1 MRDEEQMRQQM
12 APEKISRRGLWQSLP
27 VFAVCLTMGVTMA
40 PEAKAGFLDTYPL
53 SAFTL
58 VDSPSSVLTNGTAA
72 MQGQSLVITGGN
84 SGTGEPGTTTLTTT
98 ALANGQIE
106 FLYSYSTLDSRGEDA
121 AGYLLNGLYIDLAD
135 ASGASGEVQFNVTT
149 GEKFGFEVTTEDNQ
163 FEPGILTISNVGS
176 VTASAPEPGTGPIV
190 LLAIGAA
197 LIAAGIRSARSA
209 KAETGA

>member
-1 MRDEEQMRQQM
+1 MRNKEQMRQPT
-12 APEKISRRGLWQSLP
+12 APEKISRRRGLWTSLP
-27 VFAVCLTMGVTMA
+27 VFTLCLAMGVTLT

-53 SAFTL
+53 SSFTL
-58 VDSPSSVLTNGTAA
+58 VNSPSSVLTNGTAA

-98 ALANGQIE
+98 ALANGQIA

-121 AGYLLNGLYIDLAD
+121 AGYLINGLYVDLAD
-135 ASGASGEVQFNVTT
+135 ATGASGEVQFNVTT

-176 VTASAPEPGTGPIV
+176 TTPEPATGPVV

-197 LIAAGIRSARSA
+197 LIAVGVRSARSA
-209 KAETGA
+209 KVETGA